1 MASRFAVAQTS
12 MTDAVDVLADQANI
26 NVGVTT
32 LNAAASPLTLTAAQ
46 VLAGV
51 YTQSTAGAFALT
63 FPTAALLVAAIPNCQ
78 AGSQGFFVVANTGN
92 NTLTFTIGSGNTFRG
107 GATATMPTATGQIFL
122 WKVTNATLASE
133 AVDYY
138 PILKTA
144 S

>member
-1 MASRFAVAQTS
+1 MARFAAAQTS
-12 MTDAVDVLADQANI
+12 MSDATDVLADQCNI
-26 NVGVTT
+26 NVGVGT
-32 LNAAASPLTLTAAQ
+32 LNAAASPITLTAAQ
-46 VLAGV
+46 ILAGV
-51 YTQSTAGAFALT
+51 YTQSTAGAFGLT
-63 FPTAALLVAAIPNCQ
+63 FPTAALLVAAIPNVQ

-122 WKVTNATLASE
+122 WKVTTATVGAE
-133 AVDYY
+133 AVDYF

>member
-1 MASRFAVAQTS
+1 MARFAAVQTS
-12 MTDAVDVLADQANI
+12 QTDAIDVLADQANI

-32 LNAAASPLTLTAAQ
+32 VNAAASPIVLTAAQ

-51 YTQSTAGAFALT
+51 YTQGTAGAFGIT
-63 FPTAALLVAAIPNCQ
+63 FPTAALMVAAIPNVQ
-78 AGSQGFFVVANTGN
+78 AGSQGLFVVANTGN

-122 WKVTNATLASE
+122 WKVTTATVGAE
-133 AVDYY
+133 AIDYY